1 MENFNDDFCDIG
13 LDKICDNCGKCLEL
27 EGVDTKA
34 INLQEI
40 SKIVEEKYELNDNL
54 ESEETIIEEDELS
67 YDNDEVESLD
77 DDIDWELKLK
87 ELDSEYEDAFEHIEY
102 IEYIEDM
109 DLNDDLILEE
119 MTDEIYPGVRRI
131 KKK

>member
-67 YDNDEVESLD
+67 YDNDDVESL

-87 ELDSEYEDAFEHIEY
+87 ELDSEYEDAFEH

>member
-40 SKIVEEKYELNDNL
+40 SKIVK
-54 ESEETIIEEDELS
+54 I
-67 YDNDEVESLD
+67 
-77 DDIDWELKLK
+77 KR
-87 ELDSEYEDAFEHIEY
+87 
-102 IEYIEDM
+102 
-109 DLNDDLILEE
+109 
-119 MTDEIYPGVRRI
+119 VR
-131 KKK
+131 

>member
-54 ESEETIIEEDELS
+54 ESEETIIGEDELS

-77 DDIDWELKLK
+77 DLDWELKLK
-87 ELDSEYEDAFEHIEY
+87 ELDSEYEDAFEH

>member
-54 ESEETIIEEDELS
+54 ESEEPIIEEDELS
-67 YDNDEVESLD
+67 YDNDEVESL

-87 ELDSEYEDAFEHIEY
+87 ELDSEYEDAFEH

>member
-1 MENFNDDFCDIG
+1 MKNLEDDFCDIG

-40 SKIVEEKYELNDNL
+40 SKLVEEKYDLKEEPTEEEL
-54 ESEETIIEEDELS
+54 EEEEELSFEDEVDDL
-67 YDNDEVESLD
+67 

-87 ELDSEYEDAFEHIEY
+87 ELDKEYEDAFEHIEY
-102 IEYIEDM
+102 IDDL
-109 DLNDDLILEE
+109 DLNDELLLEE
-119 MTDEIYPGVRRI
+119 MTEEVYPGVRRI

>member
-54 ESEETIIEEDELS
+54 ESEEIIIEEDELS
-67 YDNDEVESLD
+67 YDNDEVESL

-87 ELDSEYEDAFEHIEY
+87 ELDSEYEDAFEH

>member
-77 DDIDWELKLK
+77 DIDLELKLK
-87 ELDSEYEDAFEHIEY
+87 ELDSEYEDAFEH

>member
-77 DDIDWELKLK
+77 DIDWKLKLK
-87 ELDSEYEDAFEHIEY
+87 ELDSEYEDAFEH

>member
-54 ESEETIIEEDELS
+54 ESEEIIIEEDELS
-67 YDNDEVESLD
+67 YDNDEVESL

-87 ELDSEYEDAFEHIEY
+87 ELDSEYEDAFEH

-131 KKK
+131 KKN

>member
-54 ESEETIIEEDELS
+54 ETEETIIEEDELS

-77 DDIDWELKLK
+77 DIDWELKLK
-87 ELDSEYEDAFEHIEY
+87 ELDSEYEDAFEH

>member
-40 SKIVEEKYELNDNL
+40 SKIVEENYELNDNL

-77 DDIDWELKLK
+77 DIDWELKLK
-87 ELDSEYEDAFEHIEY
+87 ELDSEYEDAFEH

>member
-54 ESEETIIEEDELS
+54 ELEEDELS
-67 YDNDEVESLD
+67 YDNDEVESL

-87 ELDSEYEDAFEHIEY
+87 ELDSEYEDAFEH

>member
-54 ESEETIIEEDELS
+54 ESEEIIIEADELS
-67 YDNDEVESLD
+67 YDNDEVESL

-87 ELDSEYEDAFEHIEY
+87 ELDSEYEDAFEH

>member
-77 DDIDWELKLK
+77 DIDWELKLK
-87 ELDSEYEDAFEHIEY
+87 ELDSEYEDACEH

>member
-1 MENFNDDFCDIG
+1 MQNDDVSI
-13 LDKICDNCGKCLEL
+13 KKYYQ
-27 EGVDTKA
+27 
-34 INLQEI
+34 NL
-40 SKIVEEKYELNDNL
+40 K
-54 ESEETIIEEDELS
+54 DEF
-67 YDNDEVESLD
+67 NE
-77 DDIDWELKLK
+77 LK
-87 ELDSEYEDAFEHIEY
+87 ELDSEYEDAFEH